1 MTELSMNTS
10 GRKRVLVLGAG
21 FGGLTCARALKSL
34 PVDVTLVDR
43 VNFHLFQP
51 MLYEVATASLGVNEI
66 AATTRKLFRGQRNV
80 AVRMAELAAVD
91 VAARQVR
98 CSDGQVLGYDYLV
111 MSPGVV
117 TDYFGHPEWAAHAP
131 GLKTLEDALDVR
143 RRVLQGFEL
152 AENEPDPE
160 RRRALLTFVIV
171 GGGATGV
178 EMAGAIGELKK
189 YTLRKDFS
197 HIDSRE
203 ARILLVD
210 AAERVLPSF
219 SAPLSDYARR
229 TLEALGVE
237 VRTGVRVS
245 EVGPAHVVAGG
256 ERIATH
262 CVLWSA
268 GMRGAPVLESLG
280 VPLDRAGRAIVGPDV
295 AVPSHPEIFVL
306 GDAAHIVDA
315 DGQPLPGVG
324 PVAIQTGRHAAR
336 CIAADLA
343 GRARPAFKYFDK
355 GKLAVIGRG
364 HAVCEVGPLR
374 FSGALA
380 WLTWALVHVMF
391 LVGFRNRVVAMSE
404 WGRTYIFQ
412 DRAARI
418 IVGKL

>member
-1 MTELSMNTS
+1 MPTDAAT

-21 FGGLTCARALKSL
+21 FGGLNCALALKRE
-34 PVDVTLVDR
+34 PVEVTLVDR

-66 AATTRKLFRGQRNV
+66 AATTRKIFRHQPNV
-80 AVRMAELAAVD
+80 SVRMAELADVD
-91 VAARQVR
+91 VAARRVR
-98 CSDGQVLGYDYLV
+98 CGDGQVLGYDYLV

-117 TDYFGHPEWAAHAP
+117 TDYFGHPEWAEHAP
-131 GLKTLEDALDVR
+131 GLKTLEDALELR

-152 AENEPDPE
+152 AEDEPDAE
-160 RRRALLTFVIV
+160 KRRALLTFVIV

-189 YTLRKDFS
+189 YTLRKDFRR
-197 HIDSRE
+197 IDSRE
-203 ARILLVD
+203 ARILLLD
-210 AAERVLPSF
+210 AADRILPSF
-219 SAPLSDYARR
+219 SKPLSDYAAR
-229 TLEALGVE
+229 TLQALGVE
-237 VRTGVRVS
+237 VRCGVRVS
-245 EVGPAHVVAGG
+245 EVGPAHVVANG
-256 ERIATH
+256 EHIGTQ

-268 GMRGAPVLESLG
+268 GTRGAPVLEKLG
-280 VPLDRAGRAIVGPDV
+280 VPLDRAGRAIVGPDI
-295 AVPSHPEIFVL
+295 AVPGHPEVFVL
-306 GDAAHIVDA
+306 GDAAHIEDGQ
-315 DGQPLPGVG
+315 GQPLPGVG

-343 GRARPAFKYFDK
+343 GRPRPTFKYFDK

-404 WGRTYIFQ
+404 WARTYFFQ

>member
-1 MTELSMNTS
+1 MPVPTDAA

-21 FGGLTCARALKSL
+21 FGGLSCARALKGQ

-66 AATTRKLFRGQRNV
+66 AATTRKIFRHQPNV
-80 AVRMAELAAVD
+80 SVRMAEMAGVD
-91 VAARQVR
+91 VARRQAR
-98 CSDGQVLGYDYLV
+98 CSDGQVLDYDYLV

-117 TDYFGHPEWAAHAP
+117 TDYFGHPEWAEYAP
-131 GLKTLEDALDVR
+131 GLKTLEDALELR

-152 AENEPDPE
+152 AENEPDAE
-160 RRRALLTFVIV
+160 KRRALLTFVIV

-189 YTLRKDFS
+189 YTLRKDFR

-203 ARILLVD
+203 ARILLLD
-210 AAERVLPSF
+210 AADRVLPSF
-219 SAPLSDYARR
+219 SKPLSDYATR
-229 TLEALGVE
+229 TLQALGVE

-256 ERIATH
+256 ERIGTQ

-268 GMRGAPVLESLG
+268 GTRGAPVLEQLG
-280 VPLDRAGRAIVGPDV
+280 VPLDRAGRAIVGPDIAV
-295 AVPSHPEIFVL
+295 AGHPEVFVL
-306 GDAAHIVDA
+306 GDAAHIEDGQ
-315 DGQPLPGVG
+315 GQPLPGVG

-336 CIAADLA
+336 CIVADLA
-343 GRARPAFKYFDK
+343 GRPRPAFKYFDK

-404 WGRTYIFQ
+404 WARTYFFQ